1 MGDPNAFG
9 TLELPCCSRYGRTRM
24 ADIMHARQTELV
36 LESTEVRGWND
47 VYLLGC
53 IDRRVT
59 LYSQQVRALN
69 LAAALVASK
78 RVRPRQTVLVV
89 GAGAGGLTCAAGL
102 HRLGV
107 RVKVLERAHEV
118 MPLFQQGANRWMHP
132 RVYDWPHDG
141 WESPRAALPVL
152 DWGHALVGDVR
163 SELLEGWAEFDG
175 ADGMEVLTG
184 VTEVALGDASESE
197 RTVTWSPK
205 GRMRPAATILAVGFG
220 LEVPDYPEEKSYW
233 ENDDLDNDRIDAR
246 PRRWL
251 VSGCGDGGLTDLLRL
266 RLRGFQHDQMLERF
280 TQDPR
285 MAKIREEI
293 LHIESDPAMQDRSNA
308 LHDAYMGL
316 DAPWVIDRMKESL
329 RPQNTVFLAS
339 ATADF
344 LNRGASVL
352 NRFLAA
358 QLYHAGGFELRR
370 ERVKS
375 VIREGKGY
383 VVHFDSGR
391 SEPFDRVV
399 RRHGPH
405 AALATFDEVNTAVDG
420 DRAQRRSKP
429 TSLDQTRTPL
439 WEDAAFGNPPPT
451 MSAHTSTREGP
462 YLDKLRKRLAQLGV
476 KSYITAKRAAAFRWP
491 TLFTPPTNRAV
502 DPFSDD
508 VHPPSAFG
516 DARELL
522 SGRGDRVVLV
532 AGAGL
537 GKSTL
542 LEALA
547 LELAARGSVP
557 VIVPLP
563 AFGSVAKDVR
573 LIDFV
578 ASYVREE
585 FQETLACAE
594 LLKHGRLTLL
604 LDGLDELPSKQ
615 RGKVTQRIHDLSAD
629 EADARW
635 IVALRDPALALDVRA
650 RELWLL
656 PIDEFHL
663 VDFFAG
669 YLPALVASEVVE
681 TLRTKPGLLAICRI
695 PLFAT
700 LLAGKVSRDGLAHI
714 PSGPHVLLT
723 ELVDF
728 MLDASRNRPDATVT
742 LGPGVLRRAAERLA
756 HAMLARDLVS
766 TDASTARRML
776 DRDDDDV
783 VLDELVQTGLLNRG
797 HDVRFAL
804 PTVQEYLAGSH
815 IVDRDRQEILQR
827 LTGQVSRPWGQALQ
841 FALVARPDCG
851 ALMREILSEADD
863 VFGSRVRMCGRI
875 VSWGGRVDDDARREL
890 GDRLGLLF
898 RVLPEA
904 LYSLRD
910 EVKKVIAGSFSAPLP
925 RPIVELLATAS
936 MGYDVDELLECG
948 DDDMVVSALERTL
961 DTAGFSYFR
970 APIVSRLEAVGVRAI
985 DVILR
990 WARSEAA
997 LEARP
1002 RFRFVIGALLSQLAR
1017 PGGLRDRLDAE
1028 LRRGALPQEIA
1039 ATLRMELGDEA
1050 ERTQTL
1056 LSTLHH
1062 EGGGFFEAQKRL
1074 WSLECGEAL
1083 WRTAVLDAR
1092 TSPDARRRLL
1102 VHAID
1107 KWDAA
1112 GRSLLGAL
1120 IDDLDAPALIRVEA
1134 RAALAIRGDAEA
1146 FARLTDALP
1155 SCELDVAK
1163 MWGHCLGRFDN
1174 EDAARGI
1181 DMLLGRHFSASECRE
1196 LVASLSFSLR
1206 HHTLDID
1213 LDGTGSGIKR
1223 ERPHSAAAR
1232 LSALELDLDSM
1243 EPLDR
1248 CQMLATLVDL
1258 GAATHARTL
1267 AEFVRELWSAGEP
1280 HEPGSNFSNVLSFA
1294 IQATGDLL
1302 GRPLL
1307 EDMVGRASWNI
1318 ATAAIDALSLPLDD
1332 LDRVLGLHNTRQ
1344 ISDGLLLGR
1353 IHRAAM
1359 ERGREITPDLLG
1371 GSAPP

>member
-1 MGDPNAFG
+1 
-9 TLELPCCSRYGRTRM
+9 
-24 ADIMHARQTELV
+24 MHAAQTQLV
-36 LESTEVRGWND
+36 LEGTEVAGWNA

-53 IDRRVT
+53 IDHRVT
-59 LYSQQVRALN
+59 LYSQHVRALN
-69 LAAALVASK
+69 LAAALVASQ
-78 RVRPRQTVLVV
+78 RVRPGQTVLVV

-107 RVKVLERAHEV
+107 KVTVLERANEI
-118 MPLFQQGANRWMHP
+118 MPLFRQGANRWMHP
-132 RVYDWPHDG
+132 RVYDWPLDE
-141 WESPRAALPVL
+141 WETSRAQLPVL

-163 SELLEGWAEFDG
+163 RELLEGWAEFDG
-175 ADGMEVLTG
+175 AEGMEVRTG
-184 VTEVALGDASESE
+184 VASVALGDASAPA

-220 LEVPDYPEEKSYW
+220 LETSEHPEEKSYW
-233 ENDDLDNDRIDAR
+233 ENDDIDNDPMDGTT
-246 PRRWL
+246 RRWL

-266 RLRGFQHDQMLERF
+266 RIKDFRHDQMLQRF
-280 TQDPR
+280 TEDPR
-285 MAKIREEI
+285 MGDIRAEI
-293 LHIESDPAMQDRSNA
+293 RRIENNPATQDQSHLLHE
-308 LHDAYMGL
+308 AYEGL
-316 DAPWVIDRMKESL
+316 RAPWVIERMKECL
-329 RPQNTVFLAS
+329 QHRNTVVLAS

-344 LNRGASVL
+344 LNRGASAL

-358 QLYHAGGFELRR
+358 QLYHADGFELRR
-370 ERVKS
+370 ARVES
-375 VIREGKGY
+375 VIREGGSY
-383 VVHFDSGR
+383 VVQFGDGGCER
-391 SEPFDRVV
+391 FDRVV
-399 RRHGPH
+399 RRHGPTP
-405 AALATFDEVNTAVDG
+405 ALATFAEVNTSVDA
-420 DRAQRRSKP
+420 DRAQRRTKR
-429 TSLDQTRTPL
+429 TVFDGTRTPL
-439 WEDAAFGNPPPT
+439 WEAAAFGKSPL
-451 MSAHTSTREGP
+451 AAGEHVSTREVP

-476 KSYITAKRAAAFRWP
+476 KSYITAEREAAFRWP
-491 TLFTPPTNRAV
+491 TLFTPPSNRAV
-502 DPFSDD
+502 DPFSDA
-508 VHPPSAFG
+508 VSPLSAFG

-537 GKSTL
+537 GKTTL

-578 ASYVREE
+578 ATHVREE

-656 PIDEFHL
+656 PIGEFHL

-669 YLPALVASEVVE
+669 YLPGSVALEVVE

-714 PSGPHVLLT
+714 PSGPHVLLA

-728 MLDASRNRPDATVT
+728 MLDASRHRPDARVT
-742 LGPGVLRRAAERLA
+742 LGPGVLRRAAESLA
-756 HAMLARDLVS
+756 HAMLDRDLIS
-766 TDASTARRML
+766 TDAATARRML
-776 DRDDDDV
+776 KCDDDDL

-797 HDVRFAL
+797 HGVRFAL

-815 IVDRDRQEILQR
+815 IVGRDRQEILQR
-827 LTGQVSRPWGQALQ
+827 LAGQVSRPWGQALQ
-841 FALVARPDCG
+841 FALVLRPDCG
-851 ALMREILSEADD
+851 ALIGEILSEADD

-875 VSWGGRVDDDARREL
+875 VSWGGRVDDDARRDL

-898 RVLPEA
+898 RTLPGV

-910 EVKKVIAGSFSAPLP
+910 EVRKVIAGSFSAPLP
-925 RPIVELLATAS
+925 MPIVELLATAK
-936 MGYDVDELLECG
+936 MGRGVDELLELA
-948 DDDMVVSALERTL
+948 DDDTVLSALERTL
-961 DTAGFSYFR
+961 VTGVPHFR
-970 APIVSRLEAVGVRAI
+970 TPIVSRLAAVGVRTI
-985 DVILR
+985 DVVLR
-990 WARSEAA
+990 WARCEAA
-997 LEARP
+997 LAAEP
-1002 RFRFVIGALLSQLAR
+1002 QFRFDIGALLSKLAR
-1017 PGGLRDRLDAE
+1017 PGALRDRLDAE

-1039 ATLRMELGDEA
+1039 AMLRMELGDEA

-1056 LSTLHH
+1056 LSALQD
-1062 EGGGFFEAQKRL
+1062 EGGGFFEAQERL

-1083 WRTAVLDAR
+1083 WRTAVLDAQ
-1092 TSPDARRRLL
+1092 TSPDARRWLL

-1112 GRSLLGAL
+1112 GRSLVGAL
-1120 IDDLDAPALIRVEA
+1120 VDDLNAPALTRVEA
-1134 RAALAIRGDAEA
+1134 RAALAIRGDHEA

-1163 MWGHCLGRFDN
+1163 MWGRCLGRFDN
-1174 EDAARGI
+1174 EDAARGSDI
-1181 DMLLGRHFSASECRE
+1181 LLGRHFSPSEYHE
-1196 LVASLSFSLR
+1196 LVAALSFSLM
-1206 HHTLDID
+1206 HHTLDMD
-1213 LDGTGSGIKR
+1213 LNGSGSGFKR
-1223 ERPHSAAAR
+1223 DRPHSAAVR
-1232 LSALELDLDSM
+1232 LSSLELDLDSM

-1248 CQMLATLVDL
+1248 CQMLTTLVDL
-1258 GAATHARTL
+1258 GAATHSRTL
-1267 AEFVRELWSAGEP
+1267 ALLVRELWSAGEP
-1280 HEPGSNFSNVLSFA
+1280 QEHDPTFSHALCNA
-1294 IQATGDLL
+1294 IQATGGDLL
-1302 GRPLL
+1302 GRSLL
-1307 EDMVGRASWNI
+1307 EDMVGRASWSI
-1318 ATAAIDALSLPLDD
+1318 AWAAIGALNLPIDD

-1344 ISDGLLLGR
+1344 ISDDLLLER

-1359 ERGREITPDLLG
+1359 ETGREITPDLLTPG
-1371 GSAPP
+1371 LRGRPRSGQ